1 MIVKTIPL
9 DRITVSGR
17 TRKEMRNIASLANS
31 IEHRGLLQPVV
42 VRPEGTGFQLVAGGR
57 RMEAM
62 RSLGRIEIDANVA
75 ESLADE
81 LEALLAEGEENT
93 EREPFTPTEA
103 VEHAE
108 RIRAVEEERAAER
121 RRDAARRA
129 AAESAK
135 ARSSAVSE
143 NITPLFV
150 GAEPSG
156 KFPEGSPTQPSKRTA
171 QEKASA
177 ETRNRVARATGMS
190 GRTLEKARHVV
201 EAARDPE
208 APEPVREAAREA
220 QAAMDRTGKVDPAFK
235 KVRQAETAARVAPV
249 EGVLDATGA
258 AEELL
263 RLQWRTNFQR
273 ELGRAFGLIGMFR
286 AEQVAASADEA
297 QINELRELAATLADY
312 VGRIETLRE
321 KPQGLSLVVGG

>member
-1 MIVKTIPL
+1 MIVKSIPL
-9 DRITVSGR
+9 DRITVRGR
-17 TRKEMRNIASLANS
+17 TRQEMRNIASLANS
-31 IEHRGLLQPVV
+31 IQHRGLLQPVV
-42 VRPEGTGFQLVAGGR
+42 VRPDGDRFQLVAGGR
-57 RMEAM
+57 RIEAI
-62 RSLGRIEIDANVA
+62 RSLGRSEVDANIA

-108 RIRAVEEERAAER
+108 RIRSVEEARAAER
-121 RRDAARRA
+121 RLVGQRAGGPKAARLRA
-129 AAESAK
+129 VDASADTLPGNFPASVKAEEAESPRKEQRVRDQVAK
-135 ARSSAVSE
+135 
-143 NITPLFV
+143 
-150 GAEPSG
+150 
-156 KFPEGSPTQPSKRTA
+156 
-171 QEKASA
+171 
-177 ETRNRVARATGMS
+177 ATGMS

-201 EAARDPE
+201 EAARNPE

-235 KVRQAETAARVAPV
+235 RVRQAETAAKVAPV
-249 EGVLDATGA
+249 EDVLEATGA
-258 AEELL
+258 ADELL

-273 ELGRAFGLIGMFR
+273 ELGKAFGLIGMFR

-297 QINELRELAATLADY
+297 QMSELRDLAASLADY
-312 VGRIETLRE
+312 VGRIEALRE